1 MKPAEVDALVALQRI
16 KDRARAG
23 WRRAPKADAELACC
37 DIFDIASEALAA
49 RPAAPPVGE
58 GLPRYGMTWQLSKPS
73 QPLLTP
79 MPDGYWTPWHL
90 AVGEAERLLRDGDA
104 SRLRN
109 IADAMAGRVDWE
121 FWQDAMVDMRAIAHA
136 IDQVAALAS
145 PAPQPAIDGMRA
157 AIQQWAIYCFNHHGD
172 DANLYNGLAE
182 LGGVDLDGKGWI
194 PPAAPAPVRCPN
206 CGGMGETTHDIL
218 VGGTEHDTEQRECDV
233 CKGTGL
239 AAPAPVEP
247 PPASQEA
254 LPCKNCRGFDT
265 LCNRCGGSGYVVV
278 ARRKAQE

>member
-1 MKPAEVDALVALQRI
+1 MNAETVWIRIGDYTISELAFAALPLKVKAGASWFSPAE
-16 KDRARAG
+16 RA
-23 WRRAPKADAELACC
+23 
-37 DIFDIASEALAA
+37 IMVEALERLAA
-49 RPAAPPVGE
+49 SRPA
-58 GLPRYGMTWQLSKPS
+58 
-73 QPLLTP
+73 
-79 MPDGYWTPWHL
+79 
-90 AVGEAERLLRDGDA
+90 
-104 SRLRN
+104 
-109 IADAMAGRVDWE
+109 
-121 FWQDAMVDMRAIAHA
+121 
-136 IDQVAALAS
+136 

-194 PPAAPAPVRCPN
+194 PPAAAPAPLDDSRCAVCGWPLDPAEQMCRRGNCSMRPLPERAADPARAVAEYEAVWGDHNVR
-206 CGGMGETTHDIL
+206 
-218 VGGTEHDTEQRECDV
+218 GTLRPWRAQ
-233 CKGTGL
+233 L